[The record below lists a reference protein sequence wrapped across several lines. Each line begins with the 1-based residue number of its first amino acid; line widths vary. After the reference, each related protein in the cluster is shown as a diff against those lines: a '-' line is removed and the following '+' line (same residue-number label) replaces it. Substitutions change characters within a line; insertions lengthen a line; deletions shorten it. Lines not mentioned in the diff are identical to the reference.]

1 MSCSI
6 HKENPMNALLATALP
21 AGGTI
26 GIVSPASPYN
36 TYSDVLRGIAWW
48 EAHGYR
54 VKLADGALERKDW
67 LAGEPETRARD
78 LMAMF
83 TDPSVDVIQCLRGG
97 YGSAQV
103 IPQLDFQ
110 VIAAHPKPFMGFS
123 DITALHAAL
132 LRFTGLATFYGPS
145 FTTVGDPEMSDFTAQ
160 RMLKVLG
167 GETTGPLPR
176 NQDDPFVRALAPG
189 KASGRLVGGCLSDL
203 LFTMGTPWEFNL
215 DDAIF
220 VFEEVGS
227 SPHGIDRALLQ
238 LSQAGKFE
246 RVKGVVIGDLTG
258 CEWNDGGGS
267 PWPHTKTLE
276 EMLGERLSVLGVPVI
291 YKLPFGHG
299 THMATVPLGVQATLD
314 ASTCTLEVTEPALR

>member
-1 MSCSI
+1 
-6 HKENPMNALLATALP
+6 MNALLARALS

-54 VKLADGALERKDW
+54 VKLAEGALERKDW
-67 LAGEPETRARD
+67 LAGDPETRARD

-83 TDPSVDVIQCLRGG
+83 TDSSVDVIQCLRGG
-97 YGSAQV
+97 YGSAQI

-123 DITALHAAL
+123 DITALHTAL

-145 FTTVGDPEMSDFTAQ
+145 FTAVGEPEMSDFTAQ
-160 RMLKVLG
+160 RMLQVLG
-167 GETTGPLPR
+167 GKTTGPLPR
-176 NQDDPFVRALAPG
+176 NPDDPFVRALAPG

-238 LSQAGKFE
+238 LNQAGKFE

-276 EMLGERLSVLGVPVI
+276 EMLEERLSVLGVPVI

-299 THMATVPLGVQATLD
+299 THMATFPLGVQATLD

>member
-1 MSCSI
+1 
-6 HKENPMNALLATALP
+6 MNSLLAKALP
-21 AGGTI
+21 PGGTI

-36 TYSDVLRGIAWW
+36 AYSDVLRGIAWW
-48 EAHGYR
+48 EAHGFR
-54 VKLADGALERKDW
+54 VKLAEGALERKDW
-67 LAGEPETRARD
+67 LAGDPEVRARD

-83 TDPSVDVIQCLRGG
+83 SDPSVDAIQCLRGG

-103 IPQLDFQ
+103 VPLLDFRI
-110 VIAAHPKPFMGFS
+110 IAAHPKPFIGFS
-123 DITALHAAL
+123 DITALHIAL

-145 FTTVGDPEMSDFTAQ
+145 LTSLGDPQMPEFTGQ
-160 RMLKVLG
+160 RLLQVLG

-176 NQDDPFVRALAPG
+176 NPDDPFVRALAPG

-203 LFTMGTPWEFNL
+203 LFTMGTPWEINL

-238 LSQAGKFE
+238 LSQASKLDTVQGI
-246 RVKGVVIGDLTG
+246 VVGDLVD
-258 CEWNDGGGS
+258 CEWSDGGGS

-276 EMLGERLSVLGVPVI
+276 EMLEERLGSLGIPLI

-299 THMATVPLGVQATLD
+299 THFATLPLGVQATLD
-314 ASTCTLEVTEPALR
+314 ASTCILEVTEPSLLLS

>member
-1 MSCSI
+1 
-6 HKENPMNALLATALP
+6 MNALLAKALP
-21 AGGTI
+21 ARGTI

-54 VKLADGALERKDW
+54 VKLAEGALERKDW
-67 LAGEPETRARD
+67 LAGDPETRARD

-83 TDPSVDVIQCLRGG
+83 TDSSVDIIQCLRGG
-97 YGSAQV
+97 YGSAQI

-110 VIAAHPKPFMGFS
+110 AIAAHPKPFMGFS
-123 DITALHAAL
+123 DITALHTAL

-145 FTTVGDPEMSDFTAQ
+145 FTAVGEPEMSDFTAQ
-160 RMLKVLG
+160 RMLQVLG

-176 NQDDPFVRALAPG
+176 NPDDPFVRALAPG

-238 LSQAGKFE
+238 LNQAGKFE

-276 EMLGERLSVLGVPVI
+276 EVLEERLSVLGVPVI

-299 THMATVPLGVQATLD
+299 SHMATVPLGVQATLD

>member
-1 MSCSI
+1 M
-6 HKENPMNALLATALP
+6 KALLAKALP

-54 VKLADGALERKDW
+54 VKLADGALECKDW
-67 LAGEPETRARD
+67 LAGDPETRARD

-83 TDPSVDVIQCLRGG
+83 TDSSVDVIQCLRGG
-97 YGSAQV
+97 YGSAQI

-123 DITALHAAL
+123 DITALHTAL

-145 FTTVGDPEMSDFTAQ
+145 FTAVGEPEMSDFTAQ
-160 RMLKVLG
+160 RMLQVLG

-176 NQDDPFVRALAPG
+176 NPDDPFVRALAPG

-276 EMLGERLSVLGVPVI
+276 EMLEERLSVLGVPVL

-299 THMATVPLGVQATLD
+299 AHMATVPLGVQATLD